1 MTDYTVPTE
10 YLVADRSAGSEIAA
24 YQEPSAGSRLLAVTH
39 DTLPVRI
46 SSTPIPRSKNPAFQ
60 HLDRQESS
68 VSRTSKRSQLNRIA
82 RILGVPEVPRYV
94 PPGVENPDLRK
105 VYPDQLFRFDFVHW
119 EDLDASSVQTI
130 LSIMRDGRD
139 GKPPENENDNPAK
152 IIQKTSPRLGKK
164 RGEDY
169 APLSA
174 KSRNAYRALFRG
186 IAREAVVLGLMSR
199 DTKEMIGEV
208 RQAKSHKKPRGKA
221 YGKALIR
228 AALDACDIKNDAMHA
243 RDGLMFAVMVALGL
257 RRAEVCHIEM
267 ARIDFETRD
276 VHVTGKG
283 NKDRTLKIPNGVWER
298 LIDYLD
304 RYRTWEPG
312 FLFNGIYRGRD
323 KATDLNRPLSV
334 AAVNYSLERIKKEVA
349 GKLGV
354 SNISPHDF
362 RRTYA
367 TNLLNAGMSM
377 RAIQRLLG
385 HASMS
390 TTETYLFD
398 STTGYRDEAAQLL
411 DAEYGKRQ

>member
-1 MTDYTVPTE
+1 MADHTLSNGTLVPE
-10 YLVADRSAGSEIAA
+10 AGATLGINV
-24 YQEPSAGSRLLAVTH
+24 QFEPAESSSLLAVSH
-39 DTLPVRI
+39 DRLPVRI
-46 SSTPIPRSKNPAFQ
+46 STTPIPRSKNPAFQ
-60 HLDRQESS
+60 HLDRQESP
-68 VSRTSKRSQLNRIA
+68 VSRVSKRSQLNRIA

-94 PPGVENPDLRK
+94 PPGVKNPDLRK
-105 VYPDQLFRFDFVHW
+105 VYPEQLFRFDFVHW
-119 EDLDASSVQTI
+119 EDLDAFSIQTI
-130 LSIMRDGRD
+130 MAIMRDGRD
-139 GKPPENENDNPAK
+139 GKSDKNEIEANAEIGINA
-152 IIQKTSPRLGKK
+152 SPRRGAK

-169 APLSA
+169 SPLSA

-208 RQAKSHKKPRGKA
+208 RLAKSHKKPRGKA
-221 YGKALIR
+221 YGKQLIR
-228 AALDACDIKNDAMHA
+228 AALDACDCKDDAIHA
-243 RDGLMFAVMVALGL
+243 RDGLMFSMMVALGL

-267 ARIDFETRD
+267 SKIDFETRD

-283 NKDRTLKIPNGVWER
+283 NKDRTLKVPSGVWER
-298 LIDYLD
+298 LTDYLD
-304 RYRTWEPG
+304 KYRTWEPG

-323 KATDLNRPLSV
+323 KATDLHRPLSV
-334 AAVNYSLERIKKEVA
+334 AAVNYSLERIKRETE

-354 SNISPHDF
+354 SRISPHDF

-398 STTGYRDEAAQLL
+398 STTGYRDEAANLL
-411 DAEYGKRQ
+411 NDEYAKR